1 MTATTTLAPTTDP
14 GPRATDPG
22 PRAIEPG
29 RPDDGPVVRR
39 PAAASGRWRLDVPL
53 RVGRA
58 LQAAGM
64 FLLVTMVPRV
74 TFGEGVWIA
83 VYHLDAIWLTTVP
96 TLFNAGLL
104 LAIGHAVAAR
114 KRIGMWMCVAF
125 FLPVVVTTLVP
136 LVAVSPDDGTRAL
149 LADPTTRWIAVADLL
164 AGLIAL
170 AVTVLVLAA
179 RRSFIVRMLPG
190 AARTAIATLAAGIG
204 TAVAVAWL
212 LIAHD
217 PGTLTSAAD
226 RWWWS
231 VNTAM
236 GSAPNQL
243 VLDSMAGRPP
253 QYVVDV
259 VTTLSAVG
267 VALAVVIFLRS
278 SRARLPMSSADEL
291 AVRRLLMEHGADSL
305 GYFATRRDRS
315 VVLTEDRCAAV
326 SYGVFSGVAVACGDP
341 LGPRERWPEAIE
353 AWQRTLHRYGWSGA
367 VLAASEQGARAYA
380 AAGMSTVPLGDEA
393 VVDATTFRLSAPGL
407 DAVRTAVGR
416 ARRTGATVH
425 VRRAEDVGPMELA
438 GLARLAASW
447 RDGEVERGFSMALS
461 RFADPCDGRYVVVTA
476 TDRDGVVRGLLGFV
490 PWGRDGLSLDV
501 MRRSPDAVN
510 GVTEAMVSELL
521 RVGPELGVRQVSL
534 NFAVFREVLER
545 GARIGA
551 GRVARGKRRLVLGLS
566 RFWQLDQLYRSNA
579 KYQPQWHRRLL
590 CHDPGLPLVRVMW
603 ATARAEGFLA
613 LPSRQTRRL
622 MPPPSAPSGTGTDLA
637 AQVRALEQAPP
648 QVTVPVRLT
657 DQQRSRRANLAVLRD
672 QGVDPY
678 PVAVDRD
685 TPLAEV
691 RERYPDLLPG
701 ERTGDEVA
709 VVGRVVGRRRHG
721 GITFL
726 DLREGATQVQVVVR
740 RDRCA
745 RETLLTRTVDRGDL
759 VAVRGEV
766 VATRRGTLSI
776 DVSGWQ
782 LAAKSLQPVP
792 SARAGLTDPDTRLR
806 LRHVDLATSAESRA
820 LLLARSA
827 AVRALRDALDHR
839 EFVEVETPI
848 LQAVHGGANARPF
861 RTRIHAYDADL
872 TLRIAPELAL
882 KRLCVGGIDR
892 VFEIGRSFR
901 NEGADA
907 THNPEFT
914 SVEVYQAYA
923 DYTTMRDLTR
933 ALVLAMAQA
942 VHGAPVARRPDG
954 GLVRLDGDWP
964 VVPVHAAVSAATG
977 TAITSAT
984 DLCTLRRVC
993 AAAGLPAPA
1002 GASAGEL
1009 VTALYEELVEPTT
1022 QAPTFYTDFPV
1033 ETSPLAR
1040 THREDPRLAERWD
1053 LVAFGTELG
1062 TAYSELTDP
1071 VDQRCRLTR
1080 QSLRAAGGDP
1090 EAMQLDEEF
1099 LTALEFG
1106 MPPTGGLGLGVDRL
1120 VMLLTGTTIRQSLT
1134 FPFLRPDHR
1143 WPA

>member
-1 MTATTTLAPTTDP
+1 MTATTSLGPTTVDP
-14 GPRATDPG
+14 GPRTAERDHPADVPT
-22 PRAIEPG
+22 PRP
-29 RPDDGPVVRR
+29 PVA
-39 PAAASGRWRLDVPL
+39 PGRWRVDVPL
-53 RVGRA
+53 WLGRA
-58 LQAAGM
+58 LQAAGV
-64 FLLVTMVPRV
+64 FLLVTMIPRA

-83 VYHLDAIWLTTVP
+83 VYHLDAVWLTAVP

-104 LAIGHAVAAR
+104 LAIGHAMAAR
-114 KRIGMWMCVAF
+114 KRIGLWMCVAF
-125 FLPVVVTTLVP
+125 FLPVVVTTLAT
-136 LVAVSPDDGTRAL
+136 LVAVRPDAGTRAL
-149 LADPTTRWIAVADLL
+149 LADPTTRWFAVSDLL
-164 AGLIAL
+164 AGLVAL
-170 AVTVLVLAA
+170 GVTVLALAA

-190 AARTAIATLAAGIG
+190 AARTALATLAAGVG
-204 TAVAVAWL
+204 AAVAVAWL
-212 LIAHD
+212 LIARD
-217 PGTLTSAAD
+217 PGTLGSAAD

-231 VNTAM
+231 VNTAL

-243 VLDSMAGRPP
+243 VLDSMSGRPP

-259 VTTLSAVG
+259 ATTVSAIG
-267 VALAVVIFLRS
+267 VVASVVIFLRS
-278 SRARLPMSSADEL
+278 SRARLPMSSDDEL
-291 AVRRLLMEHGADSL
+291 AVRRLLLENGADSL

-315 VVLTEDRCAAV
+315 VVLTADGSAAV

-341 LGPRERWPEAIE
+341 LGPRDRWPEAI
-353 AWQRTLHRYGWSGA
+353 ATWQRTLHRYGWSGA
-367 VLAASEQGARAYA
+367 VLAASEHGARAYA

-416 ARRTGATVH
+416 ARRTGCTVQ
-425 VRRAEDVGPMELA
+425 VRRAEDVGPGELA
-438 GLARLAASW
+438 ALARLAARW
-447 RDGEVERGFSMALS
+447 RDGEVERGFSMALC

-501 MRRSPDAVN
+501 MRRSPEAVN

-521 RVGPELGVRQVSL
+521 RVGPEIGVRQVSL

-551 GRVARGKRRLVLGLS
+551 GPVARGKRRAVLALS

-579 KYQPQWHRRLL
+579 KYQPQWRRRLL

-613 LPSRQTRRL
+613 LPSRQPRRL
-622 MPPPSAPSGTGTDLA
+622 MMPPPSALSGPGADLA

-648 QVTVPVRLT
+648 PAPAPVRLT
-657 DQQRSRRANLAVLRD
+657 DQQRSRRTNLAALRAE
-672 QGVDPY
+672 GVEPF

-685 TPLAEV
+685 TALAEV
-691 RERYPDLLPG
+691 VDRYPDLVPG
-701 ERTGDEVA
+701 RRTGREVA

-726 DLREGATQVQVVVR
+726 DLREGATQLQVVVR

-776 DVSGWQ
+776 DAHRWQ
-782 LAAKSLQPVP
+782 LAAKSLQPMP
-792 SARAGLTDPDTRLR
+792 STRTGLTDPDTRLR
-806 LRHVDLATSAESRA
+806 LRHVDLATSAQSRA

-827 AVRALRDALDHR
+827 AVRALRDALDVR
-839 EFVEVETPI
+839 QFVEVETPI

-892 VFEIGRSFR
+892 VFEIGRNFR

-923 DYTTMRDLTR
+923 DYAVMRDLTR
-933 ALVLAMAQA
+933 ELVLAMATA
-942 VHGAPVARRPDG
+942 VHGEPVARRSDG
-954 GLVRLDGDWP
+954 TL
-964 VVPVHAAVSAATG
+964 VSAATG
-977 TAITSAT
+977 TTITSTT
-984 DLCTLRRVC
+984 DPGTLRRVC
-993 AAAGLPAPA
+993 AAAGLPAPT
-1002 GASAGEL
+1002 GASAGDL
-1009 VTALYEELVEPTT
+1009 VTALYEELVEPAT

-1040 THREDPRLAERWD
+1040 AHRDDPRLAERWD

-1071 VDQRCRLTR
+1071 VEQRVRLTR
-1080 QSLRAAGGDP
+1080 QSLLAAGGDP
-1090 EAMQLDEEF
+1090 EAMQLDEDF

-1106 MPPTGGLGLGVDRL
+1106 MPPTGGLGIGVDRV

-1134 FPFLRPDHR
+1134 FPFLRPAGGR
-1143 WPA
+1143 SS